1 MCGAVLAALPAADEA
16 DEDAPSFDGTPQEL
30 DSSLDELD
38 SGIQLPP
45 PVVDSIMRERHSS
58 IISWVT
64 AVFMVLIIVLG
75 ALVLRYQSPVVS
87 YMMAPSSTPFPPT
100 PTTTPTWTPLPTL
113 PVMPTGTAT
122 AAPPELPT
130 ATPQPPQLHR
140 VNSGETLIGLALRYR
155 VSVESIAALN
165 SFSADTAIQIDQ
177 QLQIPWPT
185 ATPPLVPVAVTVN
198 GVVVIA
204 DPDGCQRHEVAGGD
218 SISGIASRHEVD
230 MELLMLVNRLTES
243 SILHQG
249 DSLCIPTIIFG
260 GSLPP
265 TPGPSPTPS
274 PTSLPAA
281 PSLLYPIR
289 NAVID
294 PPDGLV
300 TLQWTAVK
308 DLEESEWYMVEMT
321 DLDDLDSLPRRGF
334 TRDTSLQLPS
344 SWRPSVVES
353 HQLRW
358 QVSIV
363 RVIRYRSDGLPIYS
377 YGGESSEESLFT
389 WLGAV
394 PTATPRPTETP
405 TPQS

>member
-1 MCGAVLAALPAADEA
+1 M
-16 DEDAPSFDGTPQEL
+16 
-30 DSSLDELD
+30 
-38 SGIQLPP
+38 
-45 PVVDSIMRERHSS
+45 
-58 IISWVT
+58 
-64 AVFMVLIIVLG
+64 
-75 ALVLRYQSPVVS
+75 
-87 YMMAPSSTPFPPT
+87 
-100 PTTTPTWTPLPTL
+100 
-113 PVMPTGTAT
+113 
-122 AAPPELPT
+122 
-130 ATPQPPQLHR
+130 
-140 VNSGETLIGLALRYR
+140 
-155 VSVESIAALN
+155 
-165 SFSADTAIQIDQ
+165 
-177 QLQIPWPT
+177 
-185 ATPPLVPVAVTVN
+185 
-198 GVVVIA
+198 
-204 DPDGCQRHEVAGGD
+204 
-218 SISGIASRHEVD
+218 
-230 MELLMLVNRLTES
+230 
-243 SILHQG
+243 
-249 DSLCIPTIIFG
+249 
-260 GSLPP
+260 
-265 TPGPSPTPS
+265 
-274 PTSLPAA
+274 
-281 PSLLYPIR
+281 
-289 NAVID
+289 ID

>member
-1 MCGAVLAALPAADEA
+1 MCGAALELVPSSAE
-16 DEDAPSFDGTPQEL
+16 EGPSFDGTPLELNSDLDVL
-30 DSSLDELD
+30 DSE
-38 SGIQLPP
+38 IELPP
-45 PVVDSIMRERHSS
+45 PVVDSVMRERQSS
-58 IISWVT
+58 IISWLT
-64 AVFMVLIIVLG
+64 AMFMVVIIVLG
-75 ALVLRYQSPVVS
+75 ALVLRYQSPIVT

-100 PTTTPTWTPLPTL
+100 PTTTPTWTPLPTVPLL
-113 PVMPTGTAT
+113 PTETAT
-122 AAPPELPT
+122 AAPPAQPT
-130 ATPQPPQLHR
+130 ETPQPPQLHR

-155 VSVESIAALN
+155 VSVESIADLN
-165 SFSADTAIQIDQ
+165 NFPAETAIQIDQ
-177 QLQIPWPT
+177 ELQIPWPT

-204 DPDGCQRHEVAGGD
+204 DPEDCQRHEVAGGD

-249 DSLCIPTIIFG
+249 DSLCIPNIIFG

-308 DLEESEWYMVEMT
+308 NLEESEWYMVELT
-321 DLDDLDSLPRRGF
+321 DLDELDSLPRRGF

-344 SWRPSVVES
+344 SWRPAIAES

-358 QVSIV
+358 RVSIV
-363 RVIRYRSDGLPIYS
+363 RVIRYRSDGLPIYN

-389 WLGAV
+389 WFGAV
-394 PTATPRPTETP
+394 PTPTPRPTETP
-405 TPQS
+405 TPQP